1 MRMNISAVSFLPHFC
16 SDCRVRVTSIAN
28 ASGDINPGK
37 NSISGIHNKAL
48 SAVKLEELREALFR
62 RLVSLLPF
70 YATPGHQNTEQ
81 ASFPSQN
88 LFAKDRSVRNASL
101 KGRRRASEIANE
113 ETSWP
118 PLRTEPSKTHV
129 LF

>member
-1 MRMNISAVSFLPHFC
+1 MRMNISAVSFLPRFC
-16 SDCRVRVTSIAN
+16 SDCCVRVISIAN
-28 ASGDINPGK
+28 ASGNINPGK
-37 NSISGIHNKAL
+37 NSISGIHNTAL
-48 SAVKLEELREALFR
+48 FAVKLEELREALFR
-62 RLVSLLPF
+62 RLVRLPPF
-70 YATPGHQNTEQ
+70 YMTPGNQSTEQ

-118 PLRTEPSKTHV
+118 PLKTKPSKTFV